1 MSSFFRITDGKG
13 FAMQFANGWSISV
26 QFGRGN
32 YADNYDERGEYG
44 EDYSAVNQRCGQ
56 QGSRT
61 AECAVFNNLRDMV
74 TLPGFMFDD
83 PEYADIVSNRSRSDL
98 VLRLM
103 NWAAEQP
110 EAAKESA

>member
-1 MSSFFRITDGKG
+1 
-13 FAMQFANGWSISV
+13 
-26 QFGRGN
+26 
-32 YADNYDERGEYG
+32 
-44 EDYSAVNQRCGQ
+44 
-56 QGSRT
+56 
-61 AECAVFNNLRDMV
+61 VFNNLRDMV